1 LQVAAVEAQ
10 SGAEDD
16 AEDDE
21 EEDSDAE
28 DADDDT
34 AADVTGSGRFDEEED
49 MFVGLDDPQLV
60 RTLQRGCSVGEE
72 CCGATSAVDED
83 VTSKWWDLACA

>member
-1 LQVAAVEAQ
+1 MEAQ

-60 RTLQRGCSVGEE
+60 RTLQRGCSAGQE
-72 CCGATSAVDED
+72 CCGVTSAVDDD
-83 VTSKWWDLACA
+83 VTSKWWNLACA

>member
-1 LQVAAVEAQ
+1 METTGRCAMCQLFSKAFALVKAAAVEAQ

-16 AEDDE
+16 ADDDD

-28 DADDDT
+28 DVDDDT
-34 AADVTGSGRFDEEED
+34 VADVTGSGRFDEEED

-60 RTLQRGCSVGEE
+60 RTLQVGCTAGV
-72 CCGATSAVDED
+72 
-83 VTSKWWDLACA
+83 

>member
-1 LQVAAVEAQ
+1 MEAQ
-10 SGAEDD
+10 SGADDD
-16 AEDDE
+16 ADEED

-60 RTLQRGCSVGEE
+60 RTSHIALHYWLQVLR
-72 CCGATSAVDED
+72 TY
-83 VTSKWWDLACA
+83 LAFASD